1 MHNTQSYY
9 ILARFRT
16 AVTTSSGIRATC
28 CSPVKKRKEEDPNSK
43 KKETRSISPKT
54 NMASTSEIGIEI
66 RKFDGK
72 NIALWKEM
80 MQDVL
85 IIRRQVEA
93 IRHSEKPT
101 LMTIE
106 EWKSIDEI
114 TRSTIRIH
122 LAENVQ

>member
-1 MHNTQSYY
+1 
-9 ILARFRT
+9 
-16 AVTTSSGIRATC
+16 
-28 CSPVKKRKEEDPNSK
+28 
-43 KKETRSISPKT
+43 
-54 NMASTSEIGIEI
+54 MASTSGTGIEI

-72 NIALWKEM
+72 NFALWKEM
-80 MQDVL
+80 MEDVL

-114 TRSTIRIH
+114 ARSTIRMH
-122 LAENVQ
+122 LAENISFSMAKETTTFKLWEKLQAVYEKQSS